1 MRPVVVVEVFELAQ
15 RVQQVTLIPDQ
26 GAVEQFP
33 ATGLYPAQPEKSSLQ
48 VKRCSGIR

>member
-1 MRPVVVVEVFELAQ
+1 MFELAQ
-15 RVQQVTLIPDQ
+15 RMQQVTLIPDQ
-26 GAVEQFP
+26 GAVEELT